1 MSSVRVGVP
10 GTDRL
15 QDQEIAPGTQDCS
28 TGYALASWWPPGRAA
43 ERWYYFLL
51 PSRRWDVRQDLPPS
65 SGDLLSHIQHNTR
78 ASSLTRTAKDL
89 SHRAES
95 PLWRPQALVRRATST
110 GVDQAR
116 QPRSLPDSRQDSMH
130 LCPHPLGVVQ
140 PLPRGGTAQRRGK
153 SQEVHTPSAW
163 VRRYFSA
170 RGGVPQWIPAGW
182 AWSERRQTTW
192 SWSGNCRSTRSR
204 PARCGRWPTG
214 WAKRAAVRPR
224 DLARRALG
232 RRRGHMP
239 GVRLE
244 DRRPSRA

>member
-1 MSSVRVGVP
+1 M
-10 GTDRL
+10 
-15 QDQEIAPGTQDCS
+15 
-28 TGYALASWWPPGRAA
+28 
-43 ERWYYFLL
+43 
-51 PSRRWDVRQDLPPS
+51 PSRHGGRLGGQPNAGTTFSCRPAGGTYARICRQS

-130 LCPHPLGVVQ
+130 LCPRPLGVVQ

-170 RGGVPQWIPAGW
+170 RGGV
-182 AWSERRQTTW
+182 TTAA
-192 SWSGNCRSTRSR
+192 S
-204 PARCGRWPTG
+204 ARCPPVSRGGCPSCHDEQLIGARFNPGT
-214 WAKRAAVRPR
+214 RRPQR
-224 DLARRALG
+224 SFARGFHRVVSTPPRRALRVQLG
-232 RRRGHMP
+232 A
-239 GVRLE
+239 VL
-244 DRRPSRA
+244 